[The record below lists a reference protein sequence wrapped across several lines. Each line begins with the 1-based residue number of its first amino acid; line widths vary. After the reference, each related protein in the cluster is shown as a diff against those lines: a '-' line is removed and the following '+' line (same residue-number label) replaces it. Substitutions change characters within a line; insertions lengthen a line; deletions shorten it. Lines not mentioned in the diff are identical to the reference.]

1 MGKVSVKENKNIYQV
16 KREEAGLTREKASE
30 MIGVSADRIEKIE
43 NRGMVPYPDE
53 VLCMAEGYKS
63 PAICNYYCSNECQI
77 GKQYVPEVSIKDLR
91 QIVLEMMVS
100 LNNMQAK
107 QNRLMEISIDNVV
120 DADQIEDFVDIQ
132 NELEKI
138 SILVE
143 TLQFWAERMIAEGKI
158 DRETY
163 EAVKSKKKN

>member
-1 MGKVSVKENKNIYQV
+1 MGKASVKENKKIYQI

-30 MIGVSADRIEKIE
+30 LICVSADRIEKIE
-43 NRGMVPYPDE
+43 NRGAVPYPEE

-63 PAICNYYCSNECQI
+63 PAICNYYCSNECPI
-77 GKQYVPEVSIKDLR
+77 GNQYVPEVSIKDLR
-91 QIVLEMMVS
+91 QIVLEMMLS
-100 LNNMQAK
+100 LNSLQAK

-132 NELEKI
+132 DELERI

-143 TLQFWAERMIAEGKI
+143 TLQFWAERMMAEGKI
-158 DRETY
+158 DREQY
-163 EAVKSKKKN
+163 EAIKAKKK